1 MVSMVHT
8 NNVTGTTIPVK
19 DIIHAAHDRKA
30 LVMLDG
36 AQSAPH
42 RSIDVERMDVDL
54 FAFSA
59 HKMLG
64 PSGVGI
70 LYAKKDILSRIEP
83 LIGGGGGVGMTTY
96 TDVEFLPPPERFESG
111 LQKYSGMIGTG
122 AAIDYLQ
129 NLGMDNIAEH
139 EERLNIIATKELMNN
154 GASDIL
160 RPLDAKLR
168 SGILSFNVKGMTSHD
183 VAMII
188 DEMAKIEVR
197 SGMHCVHPFFGSR
210 NIPGAVRASFYLY
223 NTEDEVKQFSKTM
236 NELVSTVLELIN
248 RIGHVREYL
257 VRHLPILSKRA
268 IYSCNFTSAT
278 VE

>member
-1 MVSMVHT
+1 
-8 NNVTGTTIPVK
+8 
-19 DIIHAAHDRKA
+19 
-30 LVMLDG
+30 
-36 AQSAPH
+36 
-42 RSIDVERMDVDL
+42 
-54 FAFSA
+54 
-59 HKMLG
+59 
-64 PSGVGI
+64 
-70 LYAKKDILSRIEP
+70 
-83 LIGGGGGVGMTTY
+83 
-96 TDVEFLPPPERFESG
+96 
-111 LQKYSGMIGTG
+111 
-122 AAIDYLQ
+122 
-129 NLGMDNIAEH
+129 
-139 EERLNIIATKELMNN
+139 MN
-154 GASDIL
+154 
-160 RPLDAKLR
+160 
-168 SGILSFNVKGMTSHD
+168 